1 MAAPRLWFSR
11 RWRLAV
17 LITTSVCLSR
27 GWVTPMGVL
36 SPRAHAGDDAT
47 CSLCDVLWQRLMQ
60 VTMPHV
66 CDVLWQRLGCGSH
79 VAGVWPS
86 SARSLCSSQPLSVC
100 LSTSLSPPC
109 STRPTRP
116 APTHVTPPSHCS
128 VTSPHRHSTPVCSRL
143 MRLRIGLRGT
153 THTHTHTH
161 THV

>member
-1 MAAPRLWFSR
+1 MCCGSASAVVLTS
-11 RWRLAV
+11 LASGCPHHHLRV
-17 LITTSVCLSR
+17 SVTWL
-27 GWVTPMGVL
+27 GD
-36 SPRAHAGDDAT
+36 AHGCAVPT
-47 CSLCDVLWQRLMQ
+47 

-109 STRPTRP
+109 STRPPRP

-161 THV
+161 V